1 MDLRLTLLDLS
12 WSWFPLRTRVVEAAQ
27 VDTLA
32 GKLGKR
38 EQGRRRKGVQEER
51 KKGHWSGIYSYS

>member
-32 GKLGKR
+32 GKLGER
-38 EQGRRRKGVQEER
+38 EQRRRRKGVQEER